1 MNHQILAVVLPVA
14 QQHNPPA
21 GAHLVLLAGVVVAA
35 LAIFGVK
42 WWRGRNDSATAEAES
57 ISHDAP
63 EESPRSREDD

>member
-1 MNHQILAVVLPVA
+1 MNDHILAVVLPIA

-42 WWRGRNDSATAEAES
+42 WWRGRNDSAAAESES

-63 EESPRSREDD
+63 AESPRSTEDE